1 MTSIRIFVLA
11 YMVFVILSEQAL
23 PYLHGKRLFGV
34 LVPGDIRYGV
44 EGAAVIRRYELYLLP
59 WSIACLIAMIF
70 VPISWICLG
79 AGAAMAVYLIA
90 TLRGFAVA
98 NASARKFVVVGHSIH
113 TATLTDTDDDSQGI
127 GWRFLPPLAIPC
139 AAALDVYLHWQ
150 QIPQRYAVHW
160 AHDGT
165 ANGWANKTFAG
176 LYGPPLFGALII
188 VFLAGISLSI
198 LNGSRRSSPTSPAVS
213 LCTLLA
219 FMAAFCSS
227 LTPFIALHPPLP
239 YAVFSP
245 LFASLIV
252 LFFLMLGRIFYR
264 MFKTA
269 NDPEDGDFTAPEY
282 WRGGMVYS
290 NPDDPAIYVQTPV
303 GGFYTLN
310 LGNRASWILLARI
323 VLYITGMA
331 VLAHALWR

>member
-1 MTSIRIFVLA
+1 MTSIRMFVLA
-11 YMVFVILSEQAL
+11 YMVFVILSEQSL

-34 LVPGDIRYGV
+34 LVPGPIRYGA
-44 EGAAVIRRYELYLLP
+44 EGAAVIRHYELRLLP

-70 VPISWICLG
+70 VPIAWIYLG
-79 AGAAMAVYLIA
+79 AGAAMIVYVIA

-98 NASARKFVVVGHSIH
+98 NASARKFAVAGTSIR
-113 TATLTDTDDDSQGI
+113 TASLTDSGDNSPSI
-127 GWRFLPPLAIPC
+127 GRRFLPPLAVPC

-150 QIPQRYAVHW
+150 QIPERYAIHW

-165 ANGWANKTFAG
+165 ANGWAIKTFNG

-198 LNGSRRSSPTSPAVS
+198 LHGSRRSSPASLAVS

-219 FMAAFCSS
+219 YMVAFCSS
-227 LTPFIALHPPLP
+227 LTSFIALHPPLP

-252 LFFLMLGRIFYR
+252 VSLLMLVRIFYR
-264 MFKTA
+264 MFKTP
-269 NDPEDGDFTAPEY
+269 NEPGDGDYTAPEY
-282 WRGGMVYS
+282 WRGGMVYY

-310 LGNRASWILLARI
+310 FGNRASWLLLARI
-323 VLYITGMA
+323 VFYITGMA
-331 VLAHALWR
+331 ILAHALWR

>member
-1 MTSIRIFVLA
+1 MTKIRMFVLA
-11 YMVFVILSEQAL
+11 YMAFLILAEHAL

-34 LVPGDIRYGV
+34 LVPGPIRYGAA
-44 EGAAVIRRYELYLLP
+44 GAAIIRRYELYLLP
-59 WSIACLIAMIF
+59 WSIVCLIATIF
-70 VPISWICLG
+70 VPISWIYLG
-79 AGAAMAVYLIA
+79 AGAAMIVYMVA

-98 NASARKFVVVGHSIH
+98 NASARKFAVVSHGIR
-113 TATLTDTDDDSQGI
+113 TASLTDTDDDSQRI

-150 QIPQRYAVHW
+150 QIPERYAVHW

-165 ANGWANKTFAG
+165 ANGWAIKTLSG

-198 LNGSRRSSPTSPAVS
+198 LHGSRRSSPTSPAVS
-213 LCTLLA
+213 LCTLIA
-219 FMAAFCSS
+219 FMAAFISS
-227 LTPFIALHPPLP
+227 LVPFIALHPPLP

-252 LFFLMLGRIFYR
+252 VFFLMLVRIVYR
-264 MFKTA
+264 MIKAA
-269 NDPEDGDFTAPEY
+269 NEPGDGDYTPPEY
-282 WRGGMVYS
+282 WRGGMVYY

-310 LGNRASWILLARI
+310 FANRASWFLLARN

-331 VLAHALWR
+331 FLAHALWR

>member
-1 MTSIRIFVLA
+1 MTSIRMFVLA
-11 YMVFVILSEQAL
+11 YMIFLILTEHAL

-34 LVPGDIRYGV
+34 LVPGQIRYGA
-44 EGAAVIRRYELYLLP
+44 EGAAVIRRYERHLLP

-70 VPISWICLG
+70 VPILWIYLG
-79 AGAAMAVYLIA
+79 AGAAMIVYLIA

-98 NASARKFVVVGHSIH
+98 NASAKKFAVASHGIR
-113 TATLTDTDDDSQGI
+113 TANLTDADNDNQRI
-127 GWRFLPPLAIPC
+127 GWRFLLPLAVPC

-150 QIPQRYAVHW
+150 QIPERYAIHW

-165 ANGWANKTFAG
+165 ANGWATKTFAG
-176 LYGPPLFGALII
+176 LYAPPLFGALII

-198 LNGSRRSSPTSPAVS
+198 LHGSRRSSPTSPAIS
-213 LCTLLA
+213 LCTLFAYMVA
-219 FMAAFCSS
+219 FGSS

-252 LFFLMLGRIFYR
+252 VSLLMLVRIFYR

-269 NDPEDGDFTAPEY
+269 NEPGDGDYTAPEY
-282 WRGGMVYS
+282 WRGGMVYY

-310 LGNRASWILLARI
+310 FGNRASWFLLARI
-323 VLYITGMA
+323 VLYMTGMA

>member
-1 MTSIRIFVLA
+1 MTSIRLFVLA
-11 YMVFVILSEQAL
+11 YMAFLILSEHAL
-23 PYLHGKRLFGV
+23 PYLHRKRLFGV
-34 LVPGDIRYGV
+34 LVPGEIRYGA
-44 EGAAVIRRYELYLLP
+44 EGAAIIRRYELSLLP
-59 WSIACLIAMIF
+59 WSIACLIAIIL
-70 VPISWICLG
+70 VPISWIYLG
-79 AGAAMAVYLIA
+79 AGAAMIVYLIV

-98 NASARKFVVVGHSIH
+98 NASTRKFAAASHGIR
-113 TATLTDTDDDSQGI
+113 TASLTDTDDDSQRI

-139 AAALDVYLHWQ
+139 AAASDVYLHWQ
-150 QIPQRYAVHW
+150 QIPQRYAIHW

-213 LCTLLA
+213 LCMVIAYMVA
-219 FMAAFCSS
+219 FFSS

-252 LFFLMLGRIFYR
+252 LFFLMLGRIVYR

-269 NDPEDGDFTAPEY
+269 NEPGEGDYTPPEN
-282 WRGGMVYS
+282 WRGGMVYY
-290 NPDDPAIYVQTPV
+290 NPDDPAIFVQTPV
-303 GGFYTLN
+303 GGFYSLN
-310 LGNRASWILLARI
+310 FGNRASWLLLARI
-323 VLYITGMA
+323 VLYTTGMA
-331 VLAHALWR
+331 ILAHVLWR